1 MREQLVQYV
10 NLLFAGSENTD
21 EIREEILQNTLD
33 RYDDLINQGKTP
45 EAAYR
50 LAITGIGDLN
60 EIIHGS
66 TYTEPVYQSVPV
78 YESEETESSIMIR
91 KLIRAVAIGLYILCP
106 IPVILMSSFGLDEI
120 GVCGTLGMV
129 AAATILLIVFGRRGA
144 SIPSRHRTSPEGK
157 RELKKSISKL
167 VDAIGLA
174 LYFIVSFA
182 TGAWAITW
190 LIFPLMGAVNG
201 LVKACI
207 DLKEEY

>member
-10 NLLFAGSENTD
+10 NLLFAGSEDTE

-33 RYDDLINQGKTP
+33 RYDDLIDQGKSP

-60 EIIHGS
+60 EIIYGNS
-66 TYTEPVYQSVPV
+66 VPNQEPVYQSIPV
-78 YESEETESSIMIR
+78 YETEETESSIMIR

-129 AAATILLIVFGRRGA
+129 AAATILLIVFSKKNTPSFSHYRNPSGRKA
-144 SIPSRHRTSPEGK
+144 M
-157 RELKKSISKL
+157 KKSINKL
-167 VDAIGLA
+167 VDALGLA

-201 LVKACI
+201 LVNACI
-207 DLKEEY
+207 DLREE